1 MAVTKTLTLV
11 SIQDAG
17 QPFDGKVFIGTVNL
31 TIQQDGTTIFNQ
43 NFSAQYKIIAG
54 QTVDERLAEW
64 AKKIREQIQ
73 FAINCYVN
81 ERNLFDNPKV
91 GTAINWINNSL
102 DISKV

>member
-11 SIQDAG
+11 AVQDAG

-64 AKKIREQIQ
+64 AKKIKEQIQ
-73 FAINCYVN
+73 SAINRYVS
-81 ERNLFDNPKV
+81 ERNLSNNPKV
-91 GTAINWINNSL
+91 GTAISWIDNSL
-102 DISKV
+102 DISRV